1 VEDQNK
7 PSISLRFEYQ
17 DIYLQYK
24 AIQKYIEELDES
36 SQECEHAKRIMTELY
51 RVIIHHKFHHFRQN
65 PE

>member
-1 VEDQNK
+1 MEEPNK

-24 AIQKYIEELDES
+24 AIQKYIETLDES
-36 SQECEHAKRIMTELY
+36 SHEYQHAKRIMTELY
-51 RVIIHHKFHHFRQN
+51 RVIIHHKFHHFKEN